1 MIRNILR
8 KFDSET
14 NRETVVLLTYLIPF
28 TFNPI
33 YFVNALVRLD
43 KRLVPKLSQ
52 ELSGKIRKYLEE
64 GLDPL
69 TALQRVSSEIRD
81 NVVSRLIQN
90 YVYVARHVGSATLL
104 SISFLEEAL
113 ESIRG
118 QWKRYIDYMN
128 LVTEVTVVLF
138 MSSIIGVVL
147 SLFNYQNTGYLSLIP
162 ITLVFTLIGSSIG
175 YIYMHPWMG
184 NFYQE
189 FQVNKEITALLYMV
203 TLVVL
208 SGILAWPQLTLYFAA
223 SSIAVG
229 FIVEYKSV
237 NLEKRFKKFI
247 DEISS
252 IMNNLEIG
260 FPGTPEITGLVAK
273 HGLYGRIGTLLTAL
287 SEGVTVAG
295 ETGLRGSFNRIV
307 NIVQASYKSFRKYR
321 GTIYT
326 YITII
331 LATLLV
337 TLYTAHTL
345 TGIGGKTLNGQQL
358 NLQRSVVEEINTLI
372 QVASFIVPIALGVS
386 YRPRL
391 PPLLYSGLSLLAANI
406 VTVLFQ

>member
-1 MIRNILR
+1 MIRNLWM
-8 KFDSET
+8 KFDSDT
-14 NRETVVLLTYLIPF
+14 TRETVVLLTYLIPF

-43 KRLVPKLSQ
+43 KKIVPKLSH

-69 TALQRVSSEIRD
+69 TALQSVSSEIRD
-81 NVVSRLIQN
+81 NVISRLIQN
-90 YVYVARHVGSATLL
+90 YVYVAKHVGSATLL

-113 ESIRG
+113 ESIKS
-118 QWKRYIDYMN
+118 QWKKYIDYMN

-147 SLFNYQNTGYLSLIP
+147 SLFNYQNTGYMSLIP
-162 ITLVFTLIGSSIG
+162 LTLVFTLIGSSIG

-189 FQVNKEITALLYMV
+189 FRVNREITALLYV
-203 TLVVL
+203 ITLVML
-208 SGILAWPQLTLYFAA
+208 SGILAWPQLTLYFVA
-223 SSIAVG
+223 SSITVG

-237 NLEKRFKKFI
+237 DLEKRFKRFI

-260 FPGTPEITGLVAK
+260 FPGTPEITGLVAR
-273 HGLYGRIGTLLTAL
+273 HGLYGRIGSLLTAL

-307 NIVQASYKSFRKYR
+307 NIVQVSYRSFRKYR

-331 LATLLV
+331 IATLLV

-345 TGIGGKTLNGQQL
+345 TGLGDKALNGQQL
-358 NLQRSVVEEINTLI
+358 NLQRSIVEEINTLI
-372 QVASFIVPIALGVS
+372 QLVSFIVPIALGVS

-391 PPLLYSGLSLLAANI
+391 PPLLYSGLSLLAVYI
-406 VTVLFQ
+406 TTILFQ